1 MGMLAFPFNF
11 FLEMLGPAIEV
22 GGYVGIVVGF
32 LLGRVS
38 PLHALAFFLVA
49 LVLGVVLSV
58 AAIAFEEQTFR
69 RYPRRR
75 DLAGLFALAFLEVL
89 GYRQLNALWRIQGM
103 WAVIR
108 RSREG
113 WGVMKR
119 KGFATT

>member
-1 MGMLAFPFNF
+1 MLAFPFNF
-11 FLEMLGPAIEV
+11 FLEMLGPAIEAA
-22 GGYVGIVVGF
+22 GYLGLLVGI

-38 PLHALAFFLVA
+38 PLHALAFLLAAF
-49 LVLGVVLSV
+49 VLGLVLSV

-89 GYRQLNALWRIQGM
+89 GYRQLNAWWRIQGL
-103 WAVIR
+103 WAVITGK
-108 RSREG
+108 REG

-119 KGFATT
+119 KGFAAQ